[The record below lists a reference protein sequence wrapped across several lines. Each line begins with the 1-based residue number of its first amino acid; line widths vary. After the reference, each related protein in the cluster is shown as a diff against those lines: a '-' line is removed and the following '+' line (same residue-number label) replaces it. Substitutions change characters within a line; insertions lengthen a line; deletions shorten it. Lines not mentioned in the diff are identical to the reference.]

1 MGVLSAHRKEED
13 MLPGEKK
20 YPHIFSPVQIG
31 KLWSKNRIKYA
42 STETNFN
49 YSDGF
54 VSEKELAYIEAHAR
68 GGSGIVTTQGAS
80 TDPRGEGQGYVGM
93 MGIWDDKFIPGLKR
107 MADVIHQGDALACL
121 QLMHCGRVGGINL
134 PYTVGP
140 SAIPQRLRR
149 FRPQRKM
156 SVPEI
161 EECIQEHVDGARRA
175 VTAGYDIIEI
185 SGIVGYLISNFISKF
200 TNWRSDEY
208 GGDINGRGAFMRK
221 IIEGICKEVGPD
233 IAVGIRLCGWEMLDD
248 VEGNPEEESLE
259 SIKIAEAAGCDYISV
274 TVGWQESLGSV
285 ISRDIPMGKWLYVAE
300 QTKKAVKIP
309 VSMAYRLF
317 VPEIPEK
324 AIAEGKLDIWEM
336 CRPQIADPALPN
348 KIMWDRQEEIIPCIA
363 CQVCLAR
370 LFRDAPVTCTVRPSC
385 GHEGE
390 PEWGYSGFDKVENER
405 KIIVAGA
412 GIAGL
417 QAARIAAEKGHDVIV
432 YEKTDHIGGQWYYAS
447 RNPWGEDSG
456 KYWDDQEFMR
466 WINHMK
472 TQCDK
477 FGVKFVL
484 NTPVTKELLDRE
496 KPGSFVIATGAVPEV
511 PDIPGADK
519 PRVLSMFDVFLSRV
533 ELGKNVVILG
543 GSGAAIS
550 LGLFVIGKM
559 EKEGI
564 KDYGI
569 AMIDPAPRFGWDVNP
584 SYIWRYRLRLKQA
597 QVQQLTY
604 GQVKEITDKGVV
616 ADWTIVDRKTKE
628 RQEFKNQL
636 VPADTVILAKLVP
649 NKELGYGSFK
659 GDTAMIGDCVWVR
672 RGFDAIQDGYRL
684 GMRF

>member
-1 MGVLSAHRKEED
+1 

-20 YPHIFSPVQIG
+20 YPHIFSPVRIG
-31 KLWSKNRIKYA
+31 RLWAKNRIKYA

-68 GGSGIVTTQGAS
+68 GGSGIVTTQGAY

-93 MGIWDDKFIPGLKR
+93 MGIWDDKFIPGLKK
-107 MADVIHQGDALACL
+107 MADVIHKGGALACL

-156 SVPEI
+156 SIPEI
-161 EECIQEHVDGARRA
+161 EECIQEHIDGARRA
-175 VTAGYDIIEI
+175 VQAGYDIIEI
-185 SGIVGYLISNFISKF
+185 SGIVGYLISNFISKYI
-200 TNWRSDEY
+200 NWRSDEY
-208 GGDINGRGAFMRK
+208 GGDIHGRCLFMRK
-221 IIEGICKEVGPD
+221 IIEGIREEIGPD
-233 IAVGIRLCGWEMLDD
+233 IPIGIRLCSWEMLEDR
-248 VEGNPEEESLE
+248 EGNTEEESLE

-300 QTKKAVKIP
+300 RTKKAVKIP

-324 AIAEGKLDIWEM
+324 AISEGKLDIWEM

-348 KIMWDRQEEIIPCIA
+348 KIMWDRQEDIIPCIA

-370 LFRDAPVTCTVRPSC
+370 LFRDAPVTCTARPSC

-390 PEWGYSGFDKVENER
+390 REWGYYGFPKTEKRR
-405 KIIVAGA
+405 KIIIAGS

-417 QAARIAAEKGHDVIV
+417 QTARIAAEKGHEVIV
-432 YEKTDHIGGQWYYAS
+432 YEKTGHIGGQWYYAS
-447 RNPWGEDSG
+447 RNPWGEGSD

-466 WINHMK
+466 WVDHMK
-472 TQCDK
+472 AQCDK

-484 NTPVTKELLDRE
+484 NNPVSKELLE
-496 KPGSFVIATGAVPEV
+496 KENPDSLVIATGAVPEI

-519 PRVLSMFDVFLSRV
+519 PHVISLFDVFTGKAK
-533 ELGKNVVILG
+533 LGKNVVILG

-550 LGLFVIGKM
+550 LTLFVIDKM

-564 KDYGI
+564 KEASI

-597 QVQQLTY
+597 NVEQLAY
-604 GQVKEITDKGVV
+604 GKVKEVTDNGVV
-616 ADWTIVDRKTKE
+616 ADWTIVDRKTKQK
-628 RQEFKNQL
+628 QEFKNQT
-636 VPADTVILAKLVP
+636 VPADTVILARLVP
-649 NKELGYGSFK
+649 NTELGYGSFK

-672 RGFDAIQDGYRL
+672 RGFDAIQDAYRL
-684 GMRF
+684 GIRF

>member
-1 MGVLSAHRKEED
+1 
-13 MLPGEKK
+13 MLPGVKK
-20 YPHIFSPVQIG
+20 YPHIFSPIQIG
-31 KLWSKNRIKYA
+31 KLWAKNRIKYA
-42 STETNFN
+42 STETNYN

-54 VSEKELAYIEAHAR
+54 VSDKELAYIEAHAR
-68 GGSGIVTTQGAS
+68 GGSGIVTTQGAY
-80 TDPRGEGQGYVGM
+80 TDSRGEGQGYVGM
-93 MGIWDDKFIPGLKR
+93 MGIWDDKFIPGLKK
-107 MADVIHQGDALACL
+107 MADVIHAGDALSCL

-156 SVPEI
+156 SIPEV
-161 EECIQEHVDGARRA
+161 EECIQEHIDGARRA
-175 VTAGYDIIEI
+175 VEAGYDIIEI
-185 SGIVGYLISNFISKF
+185 SGIVGYLISNFISKY

-208 GGDINGRGAFMRK
+208 GGEIQGRSAFMRK
-221 IIEGICKEVGPD
+221 IIEGIRMEIGPD
-233 IAVGIRLCGWEMLDD
+233 IPIGIRLCSWEMLDD
-248 VEGNPEEESLE
+248 REGNTEEESIE

-300 QTKKAVKIP
+300 RTKKEVNIP

-317 VPEIPEK
+317 VPDIPEK

-336 CRPQIADPALPN
+336 CRPMIADPALPN
-348 KIMWDRQEEIIPCIA
+348 KIMWDKQEDIIPCVA

-370 LFRDAPVTCTVRPSC
+370 LFRDAPVNCTVRPSC

-390 PEWGYSGFDKVENER
+390 REWGYSGFPKAEVKR
-405 KIIVAGA
+405 RIMIAGA

-417 QAARIAAEKGHDVIV
+417 QCASIAAKKGHDVTV

-447 RNPWGEDSG
+447 RNPRGEGSDR
-456 KYWDDQEFMR
+456 YWDDEEFMR
-466 WINHMK
+466 WVNHMK
-472 TQCDK
+472 AQCDK
-477 FGVKFVL
+477 SGVKFIL
-484 NTPVTKELLDRE
+484 DTSVTKELLEQE
-496 KPGSFVIATGAVPEV
+496 KPDSLVIATGAVPEV
-511 PDIPGADK
+511 PDIPGADQSHVK
-519 PRVLSMFDVFLSRV
+519 SMFDVFTGKA

-550 LGLFVIGKM
+550 LTLFVIDTL
-559 EKEGI
+559 EREGL
-564 KDYGI
+564 KDYNLV
-569 AMIDPAPRFGWDVNP
+569 MIDPAPRFGLDVNP
-584 SYIWRYRLRLKQA
+584 SYIWRYRLRLKKA
-597 QVQQLTY
+597 NVQQLTY
-604 GQVKEITDKGVV
+604 GKVKEIKGNSVI
-616 ADWTIVDRKTKE
+616 ADWKIVDRKTKE
-628 RQEFKNQL
+628 KQEFNHQSI
-636 VPADTVILAKLVP
+636 PADTVLLAQPVP
-649 NKELGYGSFK
+649 NEELGYGSFK

>member
-1 MGVLSAHRKEED
+1 

-20 YPHIFSPVQIG
+20 YPNIFSPIQIG
-31 KLWSKNRIKYA
+31 KSWAKNRIKYA

-49 YSDGF
+49 YGDGF

-68 GGSGIVTTQGAS
+68 GGSGIVTTQGAY

-93 MGIWDDKFIPGLKR
+93 MGIWDDKFIPGLKK

-140 SAIPQRLRR
+140 SAIKQRLRR

-156 SVPEI
+156 SIPEI
-161 EECIQEHVDGARRA
+161 EECIQEHIDGARRA
-175 VTAGYDIIEI
+175 AEAGYDIIEI

-208 GGDINGRGAFMRK
+208 GGDIRGRCTFMRK
-221 IIEGICKEVGPD
+221 IIEGIRQEIGPD
-233 IAVGIRLCGWEMLDD
+233 IALGIRLCAWEMLDD
-248 VEGNPEEESLE
+248 VEGNSEEESME
-259 SIKIAEAAGCDYISV
+259 SIKIAEAAGCDYLSV

-285 ISRDIPMGKWLYVAE
+285 ISRDIPMGQWLYVAGR
-300 QTKKAVKIP
+300 TKKAVKIP

-348 KIMWDRQEEIIPCIA
+348 KIKWDRQEDIIPCVA

-390 PEWGYSGFDKVENER
+390 REWGYYGFPKAEVKR
-405 KIIVAGA
+405 KIMVAGA

-417 QAARIAAEKGHDVIV
+417 QAACIAAEKGHEVTV
-432 YEKTDHIGGQWYYAS
+432 YEKTGHIGGQWYYAS
-447 RNPWGEDSG
+447 RNPWGERSS

-466 WINHMK
+466 WIRNMK
-472 TQCDK
+472 ARCDK
-477 FGVKFVL
+477 SGVKFVL
-484 NTPVTKELLDRE
+484 NKPVTKELLEKE
-496 KPGSFVIATGAVPEV
+496 KPDSLVIATGAVPEV

-519 PRVLSMFDVFLSRV
+519 PQVVSMFDVFT
-533 ELGKNVVILG
+533 GKAKIGKSVVILG

-550 LGLFVIGKM
+550 LTLFVVGKM
-559 EKEGI
+559 EKEKV
-564 KDYGI
+564 KDYNLV
-569 AMIDPAPRFGWDVNP
+569 MIDPAPRFGWDVNP
-584 SYIWRYRLRLKQA
+584 SYIWRYRLRLRQA
-597 QVQQLTY
+597 KVQQLTY
-604 GQVKEITDKGVV
+604 GQAKKITDKGVV

-628 RQEFKNQL
+628 KQQFKNQT
-636 VPADTVILAKLVP
+636 VPADTVILARLVP

-659 GDTAMIGDCVWVR
+659 GDTAIIGDCLWVR
-672 RGFDAIQDGYRL
+672 RGFDAIQDGYRS

>member
-1 MGVLSAHRKEED
+1 

-20 YPHIFSPVQIG
+20 YPHIFSPIKIG
-31 KLWSKNRIKYA
+31 KVWARNRIKYA

-49 YSDGF
+49 YNDGF
-54 VSEKELAYIEAHAR
+54 ISEKELAYIEAHAR
-68 GGSGIVTTQGAS
+68 GGSGIVTTQGAYI
-80 TDPRGEGQGYVGM
+80 DPRGEGQGYVGM
-93 MGIWDDKFIPGLKR
+93 MGIWDDKFIPGLKA
-107 MADVIHQGDALACL
+107 MADVIHRGDALACL

-140 SAIPQRLRR
+140 SAIRQRLRR

-156 SVPEI
+156 SIPEI
-161 EECIQEHVDGARRA
+161 EECIQEHIDGARRA
-175 VTAGYDIIEI
+175 VEAGYDIIEI
-185 SGIVGYLISNFISKF
+185 SGIVGYLISNFVSKL

-208 GGDINGRGAFMRK
+208 GGDIKGRCTFARK
-221 IIEGICKEVGPD
+221 IIEGIRQEIGPD
-233 IAVGIRLCGWEMLDD
+233 IPIGIRLCGWEMLDD
-248 VEGNPEEESLE
+248 VEGNTEEESLE
-259 SIKIAEAAGCDYISV
+259 SIKIAEEAGCDYISV

-300 QTKKAVKIP
+300 RTKKAVKIP

-317 VPEIPEK
+317 VPDIPEK

-348 KIMWDRQEEIIPCIA
+348 KIRGDKQEDIIPCIA

-390 PEWGYSGFDKVENER
+390 PEWGYYGFAKAEKKR

-417 QAARIAAEKGHDVIV
+417 QAARIAAEKGHEVTV
-432 YEKTDHIGGQWYYAS
+432 YEKAGHIGGQWYYAS
-447 RNPWGEDSG
+447 RNPWGEDSD
-456 KYWDDQEFMR
+456 KYWDDEEFMR
-466 WINHMK
+466 WVNHLK
-472 TQCDK
+472 AQGDR

-484 NTPVTKELLDRE
+484 NTPVTKELLEKE
-496 KPGSFVIATGAVPEV
+496 KPDSLAIATGAVPEV

-519 PRVLSMFDVFLSRV
+519 PSVVSMFDVFT
-533 ELGKNVVILG
+533 EKAKLGKNVVILG

-550 LGLFVIGKM
+550 LTLFVIEKM
-559 EKEGI
+559 EKEGV
-564 KDYGI
+564 KDCKI
-569 AMIDPAPRFGWDVNP
+569 SMIDPAPRFGWDVNP

-597 QVQQLTY
+597 KVQQLTY
-604 GQVKEITDKGVV
+604 GQVKEITDNSVK

-628 RQEFKNQL
+628 KQQFKDQS
-636 VPADTVILAKLVP
+636 VPADTVILARLVP

>member
-1 MGVLSAHRKEED
+1 

-20 YPHIFSPVQIG
+20 YPHIFSPIQIG
-31 KLWSKNRIKYA
+31 KVWVKNRIKYA
-42 STETNFN
+42 STETNYN

-68 GGSGIVTTQGAS
+68 GGSGIVTTQGAY

-93 MGIWDDKFIPGLKR
+93 MGIWDDKFIPGLKK
-107 MADVIHQGDALACL
+107 MADVIHQGDAVACL

-140 SAIPQRLRR
+140 SAVPQRLRR
-149 FRPQRKM
+149 FRPVKEM
-156 SVPEI
+156 TVAEI
-161 EECIQEHVDGARRA
+161 EECIQEHIDGARRA
-175 VTAGYDIIEI
+175 VEAGYEIIEI
-185 SGIVGYLISNFISKF
+185 SGIVGYLISNYISKY
-200 TNWRSDEY
+200 TNKREDTY
-208 GGDINGRGAFMRK
+208 GGEIDGRSTFARK
-221 IIEGICKEVGPD
+221 IIEGIRQEVSD
-233 IAVGIRLCGWEMLDD
+233 DVAIGIRLCGWEMLDD
-248 VEGNPEEESLE
+248 VGGNTEEESLT
-259 SIKIAEAAGCDYISV
+259 SIKIAEKAGCDYISV

-300 QTKKAVKIP
+300 RTKKAVKIP

-324 AIAEGKLDIWEM
+324 AIAEGNLDIWEA
-336 CRPQIADPALPN
+336 CRPMIADPALPN
-348 KIMWDRQEEIIPCIA
+348 KIMWDRQEDIIPCIA

-390 PEWGYSGFDKVENER
+390 REWGYYGFPEAEKKR

-417 QAARIAAEKGHDVIV
+417 QAARIAAEKGHDVTV
-432 YEKTDHIGGQWYYAS
+432 YEKTGNIGGQWYYAS
-447 RNPWGEDSG
+447 RNPWGEKSG
-456 KYWDDQEFMR
+456 KYWDDEEFMR
-466 WINHMK
+466 WVNNTK
-472 TQCDK
+472 AQCDK

-484 NTPVTKELLDRE
+484 NTSVTKELIAAE
-496 KPGSFVIATGAVPEV
+496 KPDSLVIATGAVPEV

-519 PRVLSMFDVFLSRV
+519 PHVVSMFDVFTGKAK
-533 ELGKNVVILG
+533 LGKNVVILG

-550 LGLFVIGKM
+550 LTLFVIDTM
-559 EKEGI
+559 EKNGI
-564 KDYGI
+564 KDYSI
-569 AMIDPAPRFGWDVNP
+569 AIIDSAPRFGWDVNP

-597 QVQQLTY
+597 KVQQLTS
-604 GQVKEITDKGVV
+604 GKVKEITHKGVV
-616 ADWTIVDRKTKE
+616 ADWVIVDRKTKE
-628 RQEFKNQL
+628 KTTFEDET
-636 VPADTVILAKLVP
+636 VPADTVILASPIP

-672 RGFDAIQDGYRL
+672 RGIDAIQDGYRL

>member
-1 MGVLSAHRKEED
+1 

-20 YPHIFSPVQIG
+20 YPHIFSPIKIG
-31 KLWSKNRIKYA
+31 NLWAKNRIKYA

-54 VSEKELAYIEAHAR
+54 VSEKELAYMEAHAR
-68 GGSGIVTTQGAS
+68 GGSGIVTTQGAY

-107 MADVIHQGDALACL
+107 MADIIHQGDALACL

-134 PYTVGP
+134 DYTVGP
-140 SAIPQRLRR
+140 SVIPQRLRR
-149 FRPQRKM
+149 FRPPRKM
-156 SVPEI
+156 SIPEV
-161 EECIQEHVDGARRA
+161 EDCIREHIDGARRA
-175 VTAGYDIIEI
+175 VEAGYDIIEI
-185 SGIVGYLISNFISKF
+185 SGIVGYLLSNFVSSY

-208 GGDINGRGAFMRK
+208 GGDIHGRCAMVRK
-221 IIEGICKEVGPD
+221 IIEGIRAEIGSDKA
-233 IAVGIRLCGWEMLDD
+233 IGIRLCGWEMLDD
-248 VEGNPEEESLE
+248 RGGNTEEESME
-259 SIKIAEAAGCDYISV
+259 SLRIAEKAGCDYLSV

-300 QTKKAVKIP
+300 RTKKELSIP
-309 VSMAYRLF
+309 ISMAYRLF

-348 KIMWDRQEEIIPCIA
+348 KIKWDKQEDIIPCIA

-385 GHEGE
+385 SHEGE
-390 PEWGYSGFDKVENER
+390 REWGYYGFPEAEVKR
-405 KIIVAGA
+405 KIMVAGA

-417 QAARIAAEKGHDVIV
+417 QAAKIAAEKGHEVTV
-432 YEKTDHIGGQWYYAS
+432 YEKTENVGGQWYYAS
-447 RNPWGEDSG
+447 RNPWGEGSD

-466 WINHMK
+466 WVNHMK
-472 TQCDK
+472 AQCDK
-477 FGVKFVL
+477 YGTKFVF
-484 NTPVTKELLDRE
+484 NTPVTKELVAEE
-496 KPGSFVIATGAVPEV
+496 KPDSLVIATGAVPEV

-519 PRVLSMFDVFLSRV
+519 PHVKSMFDVFTGKV
-533 ELGKNVVILG
+533 DPGKNVVILG

-550 LGLFVIGKM
+550 LTLYVIDKL
-559 EKEGI
+559 EKLGI
-564 KDYGI
+564 KDPSI
-569 AMIDPAPRFGWDVNP
+569 ALIDPAPRFGWDVNP

-597 QVQQLTY
+597 KVQQLTF
-604 GQVKEITDKGVV
+604 GQVKEIRDDGVL
-616 ADWTIVDRKTKE
+616 ADWTIVDRKKKE
-628 RQEFKNQL
+628 KVPYKDQV
-636 VPADTVILAKLVP
+636 VPADTVILARLVP
-649 NKELGYGSFK
+649 NQELAYGAMK
-659 GDTAMIGDCVWVR
+659 GDVSMIGDCVWVR
-672 RGFDAIQDGYRL
+672 RGIDAIQDGYRL

>member
-1 MGVLSAHRKEED
+1 

-20 YPHIFSPVQIG
+20 YPHIFSPVRIG
-31 KLWSKNRIKYA
+31 RLWAKNRIKYA

-68 GGSGIVTTQGAS
+68 GGSGIVTTQGAY

-93 MGIWDDKFIPGLKR
+93 MGIWDDKFIPGLKK
-107 MADVIHQGDALACL
+107 MADVIHKGGALACL

-156 SVPEI
+156 SIPEI
-161 EECIQEHVDGARRA
+161 EECIQEHIDGARRA
-175 VTAGYDIIEI
+175 VQAGYDIIEI
-185 SGIVGYLISNFISKF
+185 SGIVGYLISNFISKYI
-200 TNWRSDEY
+200 NWRSDEY
-208 GGDINGRGAFMRK
+208 GGDIHGRCLFMRK
-221 IIEGICKEVGPD
+221 IIEGIREEIGPD
-233 IAVGIRLCGWEMLDD
+233 IPIGIRLCSWEMLEDR
-248 VEGNPEEESLE
+248 EGNTEEESLE

-300 QTKKAVKIP
+300 RTKKAVKIP

-324 AIAEGKLDIWEM
+324 AISEGKLDIWEM

-348 KIMWDRQEEIIPCIA
+348 KIMWDRQEDIIPCIA

-370 LFRDAPVTCTVRPSC
+370 LFRDAPVTCTARPSC

-390 PEWGYSGFDKVENER
+390 REWGYYGFPKTEKRR
-405 KIIVAGA
+405 KIIIAGS

-417 QAARIAAEKGHDVIV
+417 QTARIAAEKGHEVIV
-432 YEKTDHIGGQWYYAS
+432 YEKTGHIGGQWYYAS
-447 RNPWGEDSG
+447 RNPWGEGSD

-466 WINHMK
+466 WVDHMK
-472 TQCDK
+472 AQCDK

-484 NTPVTKELLDRE
+484 NNPVSKELLE
-496 KPGSFVIATGAVPEV
+496 KENPDSLVIATGAVPEI

-519 PRVLSMFDVFLSRV
+519 PHVVSMFDVFTGRAK
-533 ELGKNVVILG
+533 LGKNVVILG

-550 LGLFVIGKM
+550 LTLFVIDKM

-564 KDYGI
+564 KEASI

-597 QVQQLTY
+597 NVEQLAY
-604 GQVKEITDKGVV
+604 GKVKEVTDNGVV
-616 ADWTIVDRKTKE
+616 ADWTIVDRKTKQK
-628 RQEFKNQL
+628 QEFKNQT
-636 VPADTVILAKLVP
+636 VPADTVILARLVP
-649 NKELGYGSFK
+649 NTELGYGSFK

-672 RGFDAIQDGYRL
+672 RGFDAIQDAYRL
-684 GMRF
+684 GIRF